1 MKCLPPI
8 GWRRTVSVIL
18 LNVVFNTVVGFCI
31 FASGFNNQDFGL
43 TSIAVCLCFTG
54 MIIGIPSGVALRVF
68 QFHEVILA
76 VLPLLSFFLL
86 FVGGSVEK
94 GGAREIRKALLIL
107 AMPLAFQGGSWFLGT
122 LIAKRLQK

>member
-1 MKCLPPI
+1 
-8 GWRRTVSVIL
+8 
-18 LNVVFNTVVGFCI
+18 
-31 FASGFNNQDFGL
+31 
-43 TSIAVCLCFTG
+43 

-94 GGAREIRKALLIL
+94 GGAREIGEALLIL